1 MMKKLLNPLEQINRK
16 IISSWKINSSCMRYL
31 QKMGG
36 KLVGGT
42 ISRIWTAILIKDTAS
57 AITHFIGQDAQPL
70 VSVIKHPILTHTL

>member
-1 MMKKLLNPLEQINRK
+1 MG
-16 IISSWKINSSCMRYL
+16 YL

-57 AITHFIGQDAQPL
+57 AITHFIGQNAQTL
-70 VSVIKHPILTHTL
+70 VSVIKQPILTHTL